1 MSKRNDL
8 PTKARGDA
16 APAGSVS
23 SKAEMAAFLAEAR
36 SAGRGPSG
44 GRGRLIFALDATM
57 SRQPTWDL
65 ACHLQAGLFEA
76 SARAGGLDVQLVYFR
91 GHGEARA
98 SRWVRDAAALT
109 EVMSGIT
116 CRGGLTQIGKILDH
130 AEKVAAQAPLA
141 ALVFVGDAMEEDI
154 DRLCHKAGRLALRN
168 TRAFMFL
175 EGGDATA
182 ERAYRE
188 VARLTGGVFLPFDPR
203 AAAELRA
210 LLEAIGAY
218 AAGGRVAL
226 EAQKSAASSRLLA
239 DLRP

>member
-1 MSKRNDL
+1 MGRLDGKVAL
-8 PTKARGDA
+8 VTG
-16 APAGSVS
+16 AGSGIGRAV
-23 SKAEMAAFLAEAR
+23 ARRLASEGAKVF
-36 SAGRGPSG
+36 G
-44 GRGRLIFALDATM
+44 
-57 SRQPTWDL
+57 
-65 ACHLQAGLFEA
+65 H
-76 SARAGGLDVQLVYFR
+76 DV
-91 GHGEARA
+91 
-98 SRWVRDAAALT
+98 DAAALT